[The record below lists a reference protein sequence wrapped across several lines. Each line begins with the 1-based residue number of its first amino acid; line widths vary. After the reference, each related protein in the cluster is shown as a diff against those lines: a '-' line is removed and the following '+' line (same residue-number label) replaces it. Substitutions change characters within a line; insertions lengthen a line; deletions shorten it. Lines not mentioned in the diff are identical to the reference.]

1 MSKIKPTNH
10 CFYKSPC
17 GGFRGL
23 LIFLCC
29 ILPFFVSCE
38 KLKKQVKRIGSG
50 PPIIELSGEALHH
63 SDIEAILPEGL
74 SDEDRAAF
82 IDNYIKKWVI
92 RNLMYEIA
100 SKNVDNSKEIEQ
112 LVSDYR
118 KSLTIHRYQQKLI
131 QQKIKEPSE
140 SQIKEYYNNN
150 SEKFQLK
157 ENLVK
162 GLYLKLPKTAPKMEE
177 LKRLIANQTPEN
189 LQEIEKYSYQYAVNY
204 EYFGNNWVAL
214 SDLMNKIPFNESA
227 SNILHRKLTTVEDEE
242 FMYMLAIN
250 DFKEIGSIEPYDFAK
265 DKVKIILMNINK
277 NTYLTNFEEE
287 LYKKAEQRGIIKH
300 NVE

>member
-1 MSKIKPTNH
+1 MFKK
-10 CFYKSPC
+10 
-17 GGFRGL
+17 
-23 LIFLCC
+23 LIILLCC
-29 ILPFFVSCE
+29 VLPFFISCE
-38 KLKKQVKRIGSG
+38 KLKTQVKRIGSE
-50 PPIIELSGEALHH
+50 PPIVQLNNEALYQ

-82 IDNYIKKWVI
+82 INNYIKKWVI
-92 RNLMYEIA
+92 RNLMYETA

-131 QQKIKEPSE
+131 QQRIKEPSE
-140 SQIKEYYNNN
+140 SQIKEYYDNN
-150 SEKFQLK
+150 SEKFLLK

-162 GLYLKLPKTAPKMEE
+162 GLYLKLPISAPKIEE
-177 LKRLIANQTPEN
+177 LKQFIANQTPEN

-214 SDLMNKIPFNESA
+214 SDLMKKIPFTENA
-227 SNILHRKLTTVEDEE
+227 SDILRRKLTTVEDDE
-242 FMYMLAIN
+242 FMYILAVN
-250 DFKEIGSIEPYDFAK
+250 DFKETGSIEPYDFAK
-265 DKVKIILMNINK
+265 DKVKVILMNINK

-287 LYKKAEQRGIIKH
+287 LYNKAQRRGDIKFQ
-300 NVE
+300 N

>member
-1 MSKIKPTNH
+1 M
-10 CFYKSPC
+10 
-17 GGFRGL
+17 
-23 LIFLCC
+23 
-29 ILPFFVSCE
+29 LPFFISCE
-38 KLKKQVKRIGSG
+38 KLKTQVKRIGSE
-50 PPIIELSGEALHH
+50 PPIVQLNNEALYQ

-82 IDNYIKKWVI
+82 ISNYIKKWVI
-92 RNLMYEIA
+92 RNLMYETA

-118 KSLTIHRYQQKLI
+118 KSLTIHRYQQELI

-140 SQIKEYYNNN
+140 NQIKEYYDNN
-150 SEKFQLK
+150 SEKFLLK
-157 ENLVK
+157 ENLVE
-162 GLYLKLPKTAPKMEE
+162 GLYLKLPISAPKIEE
-177 LKRLIANQTPEN
+177 LKRFIANQTPEN

-214 SDLMNKIPFNESA
+214 SDLMKKIPFTENA
-227 SNILHRKLTTVEDEE
+227 SDILRRKLTTVEDDE
-242 FMYMLAIN
+242 FMYILAVN
-250 DFKEIGSIEPYDFAK
+250 DFKETGSIEPYDFAK

-287 LYKKAEQRGIIKH
+287 LYNKAQQKGII
-300 NVE
+300 NQN